1 MGMGETQI
9 IRPDSIV
16 ERKRERERERI
27 PYLEDEIR
35 QEILNDFHEKL
46 NEYVNLIKLCN
57 FLHLNDKNDSN
68 QKLK

>member
-1 MGMGETQI
+1 LDLGQPQI
-9 IRPDSIV
+9 ISPDSIG
-16 ERKRERERERI
+16 ERKREREREI
-27 PYLEDEIR
+27 PYLEDETR